1 MSTRTVAIPA
11 WTAQGV
17 LPAIDVESPTSSS
30 LSPYRVS
37 LLDFVVRF
45 GNTAARRTLLRGLLE
60 FRAALHALDLVDGFQ
75 WLDGSFLEDIET
87 VERRQPRDIDVVT
100 FFRLP
105 EGRSQTSLEEA
116 AAELFDP
123 QGVGGRYGVHG
134 FFVQLNGVD
143 PELVVEQ
150 CTYWNSLWS
159 HRRNGQWK
167 GYLQVDL
174 APAGDQEAMA
184 NLDLMS
190 NE

>member
-1 MSTRTVAIPA
+1 MSTETVAIPA

-17 LPAIDVESPTSSS
+17 LPPIGVESPTSGSR
-30 LSPYRVS
+30 SPYRVS

-60 FRAALHALDLVDGFQ
+60 YRAALHALDLVGGFQ

-87 VERRQPRDIDVVT
+87 VERREPRDIDLVT
-100 FFRLP
+100 FFRSP

-116 AAELFDP
+116 SAELFDP
-123 QGVGGRYGVHG
+123 QAVGRRYGVHA

-174 APAGDQEAMA
+174 APAGDREAMA

>member
-1 MSTRTVAIPA
+1 MSTGTVAIPA
-11 WTAQGV
+11 WTTQGV
-17 LPAIDVESPTSSS
+17 LPPVDLESPTSGSR
-30 LSPYRVS
+30 SPYSVS

-45 GNTAARRTLLRGLLE
+45 GSTDARRTLLRGLLE
-60 FRAALHALDLVDGFQ
+60 FRAALHATDLVGGFQ
-75 WLDGSFLEDIET
+75 WIDGSFLEDIET
-87 VERRQPRDIDVVT
+87 VERRQPRDIDLVT

-105 EGRSQTSLEEA
+105 EGRSQTSVEEA
-116 AAELFDP
+116 SAELFDLEA
-123 QGVGGRYGVHG
+123 VGRRYGVHAY
-134 FFVQLNGVD
+134 FVQLNGVE

-174 APAGDQEAMA
+174 APGGDREAMA